1 MARRRVQTEPLSRH
15 AESFLEMLAA
25 ERGAAKNTVES
36 YGRDLMDFTEFAK
49 TQGKSSEQANDQLI
63 KKYLAKISGAGLSA
77 RTAGRRLSTLR
88 QYFRFLYGERIR
100 EDDPTAAI
108 DGPRQGKSLPK
119 YLSEDKVERLI
130 EAAHGHNGADGLR
143 LVALVELLYA
153 TGLRVSELVGMPLRA
168 ISRDGRILT
177 IKGKGGKERL
187 VPLSE
192 PASDALNAYLK
203 IRDSFLSA
211 SSKSTNSTSANK
223 KPSAFVFPSRG
234 SSGHLTRARF
244 GQLLKEL
251 ALEAG
256 IDPHKVS
263 PHVLR
268 HSFASHLLAHG
279 ADLRSLQ
286 QMLGHADIVTTQI
299 YTHVLEERLKQLV
312 ASAHPLADEN

>member
-15 AESFLEMLAA
+15 AESFLEMLVS

-49 TQGKSSEQANDQLI
+49 AQGKPSEQADAQLI
-63 KKYLAKISGAGLSA
+63 KKYLAKLSSVGLSA

-100 EDDPTAAI
+100 EDDPTSAI

-119 YLSEDKVERLI
+119 YLSEDEVERLI
-130 EAAHGHNGADGLR
+130 DAAHGHSGADGQRADGLR
-143 LVALVELLYA
+143 LAALVELLYA
-153 TGLRVSELVGMPLRA
+153 TGIRVSELVGMPLRA

-177 IKGKGGKERL
+177 IKGKGDKERL

-192 PASDALNAYLK
+192 PAGDALGAYIK
-203 IRDSFLSA
+203 IRDSFLN
-211 SSKSTNSTSANK
+211 TNK
-223 KPSAFVFPSRG
+223 KALNAAAFVFPSRG
-234 SSGHLTRARF
+234 RSGHLTRARF

-256 IDPHKVS
+256 IDPRKVS

-286 QMLGHADIVTTQI
+286 QMLGHADIATTQI

-312 ASAHPLADEN
+312 TSAHPLADED

>member
-1 MARRRVQTEPLSRH
+1 MARRRVQTVPLSRH
-15 AESFLEMLAA
+15 TESFLEMLAA
-25 ERGAAKNTVES
+25 ERGAAKNTIES
-36 YGRDLMDFTEFAK
+36 YGRDLMDFSEFAASL
-49 TQGKSSEQANDQLI
+49 GKSTERADGALI
-63 KKYLAKISGAGLSA
+63 KKYLGKLSSTGLSA
-77 RTAGRRLSTLR
+77 KTAGRRLSTLR
-88 QYFRFLYGERIR
+88 QYFRFLYSERIR
-100 EDDPTAAI
+100 EDDPTTAI

-119 YLSEDKVERLI
+119 YLSEDEVERLI
-130 EAAHGHNGADGLR
+130 EAAHRHSGSDGLR
-143 LVALVELLYA
+143 LAALVELLYA

-177 IKGKGGKERL
+177 IAGKGGKERI

-192 PASDALNAYLK
+192 PASDALVAYLK
-203 IRDSFLSA
+203 VRDSFLGRA
-211 SSKSTNSTSANK
+211 K
-223 KPSAFVFPSRG
+223 KPSPAVFPSRG

-256 IDPHKVS
+256 IDAKKVS

-286 QMLGHADIVTTQI
+286 QMLGHSDIATTQI
-299 YTHVLEERLKQLV
+299 YTHVLDERLKQLV
-312 ASAHPLADEN
+312 ASAHPLSAGD